1 MSSFQ
6 LPVAE
11 KYHQNIVVLQLVKKQ
26 IEKDFGIEED
36 EIKLSE
42 NKALLYQGL
51 CSEVERIIL
60 YLINNNTQRLMNL
73 LYRVDVPEAVIK
85 GALIIADDES
95 AEKTISQAIMKR
107 ELMKVITRLY
117 FSADPNQK
125 LLLKI

>member
-6 LPVAE
+6 LPVSE

-125 LLLKI
+125 LLLEI

>member
-1 MSSFQ
+1 
-6 LPVAE
+6 
-11 KYHQNIVVLQLVKKQ
+11 
-26 IEKDFGIEED
+26 
-36 EIKLSE
+36 
-42 NKALLYQGL
+42 
-51 CSEVERIIL
+51 
-60 YLINNNTQRLMNL
+60 MNL

-85 GALIIADDES
+85 GALIIAEDES

>member
-6 LPVAE
+6 LPVSE

-60 YLINNNTQRLMNL
+60 YLINKNTQRLMNFAGHH
-73 LYRVDVPEAVIK
+73 EARI
-85 GALIIADDES
+85 DES
-95 AEKTISQAIMKR
+95 NYAF
-107 ELMKVITRLY
+107 V
-117 FSADPNQK
+117 F
-125 LLLKI
+125 

>member
-6 LPVAE
+6 LPVSE

-60 YLINNNTQRLMNL
+60 YLINKNTQRLMNL

-85 GALIIADDES
+85 GALIIAEDES
-95 AEKTISQAIMKR
+95 AE
-107 ELMKVITRLY
+107 
-117 FSADPNQK
+117 
-125 LLLKI
+125 